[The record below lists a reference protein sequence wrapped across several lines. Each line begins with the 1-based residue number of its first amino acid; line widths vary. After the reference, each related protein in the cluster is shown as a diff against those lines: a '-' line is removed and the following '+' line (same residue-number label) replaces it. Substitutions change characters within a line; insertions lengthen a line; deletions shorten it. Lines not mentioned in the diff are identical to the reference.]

1 MRRCLQRHSLF
12 FCTGNFCRQ
21 NGLQVVNSNSN
32 GRSRN
37 CRPTGGTR
45 LKDLRLTEMEGRFA
59 ELIWDHE
66 PIPSGNLVKLCE
78 SELNWKKSTTY
89 TMLKRLEAKEI
100 FKNDNGVVGSLIK
113 KDDFYAEQS
122 KAFVKETFGG
132 SLPKFLAAFTKSRK
146 LSDSEIDDVLRLIHE
161 HKEE

>member
-1 MRRCLQRHSLF
+1 MK
-12 FCTGNFCRQ
+12 N
-21 NGLQVVNSNSN
+21 
-32 GRSRN
+32 
-37 CRPTGGTR
+37 
-45 LKDLRLTEMEGRFA
+45 LRLTEMEGEFA
-59 ELIWDHE
+59 GLIWYLE

-78 SELNWKKSTTY
+78 SELNWKKSTMY

-100 FKNDNGVVGSLIK
+100 FNGVVGSLIK